1 MGQEIRS
8 LPVQTEWRVSRDEG
22 EPVKI
27 KGHAAVFDK
36 LSDPIMGFREKIAP
50 GAFRK
55 SIRRKA
61 DVRALWNH
69 NPDYVLGRTKSGTLR
84 LKEDDIGLAIE
95 IQPPDTQWAN
105 DLVTTIERGDVDQ
118 MSFGFVVVKEE
129 WTEDHKKK
137 ETVRTLEEV
146 DLFDVSPVTF
156 PAYPQTDVA
165 VRAREILETR
175 AKELLERFDDSVDD
189 SGEFDDEQVDELA
202 QLRAIRRKL
211 QIIEAEYL

>member
-175 AKELLERFDDSVDD
+175 AKELLERFDDSEDD

-211 QIIEAEYL
+211 EIIEAEYL